1 MYRVLLADDE
11 PWIIE
16 GLKASIDWESEGF
29 VIDRTAENGPAAD
42 QLLQE
47 DPPDLA
53 LIDIRMPGLN
63 GLEVIRKN
71 KKRCPNTF
79 FVIISGYSE
88 FEYARAGIEMNVF
101 GYLLKPLDEEEL
113 LALVRRIRTQLD
125 ATLAT
130 RESAL
135 IYNDLEAD
143 TGYLSKR
150 YPAGCHLCLQVGGS
164 IDDIP
169 GAACRVRIRPGHY
182 LLISPVPFDLDEAAL
197 PSSVLGVGCM
207 EYRGGSLY
215 ECLPLLE
222 PLAYSFFV
230 CTDRRIFSA
239 ENAPSSVQ
247 EVAALQAAIT
257 ANDPERIASALQQLR
272 SALSQTSVGSLI
284 QLYSAFSGETN
295 YSDLERIVHR
305 CGSACNLLNELEAV
319 LFRDPASV
327 DGNASSYTPSEYVRE
342 HYCEDISFIDLC
354 TRFSLSASA
363 MRTQIH
369 RETGMT
375 FTQYLNHLRMVH
387 ASELLKSSDF
397 SINEIAAS
405 CGFIDSLYFRKV
417 FKRHFHVTP
426 SEFRTETVPET
437 QA

>member
-16 GLKASIDWESEGF
+16 GLKASIDWEAEGF
-29 VIDRTAENGPAAD
+29 IIDQTAENGPAAD
-42 QLLQE
+42 QLLQNN
-47 DPPDLA
+47 PPDLA

-71 KKRCPNTF
+71 KARCPDTF

-88 FEYARAGIEMNVF
+88 FEYARAGIEMNVV
-101 GYLLKPLDEEEL
+101 GYLLKPFEEEEL
-113 LALVRRIRTQLD
+113 LSLVRRVRTQLD
-125 ATLAT
+125 AASSA
-130 RESAL
+130 RESDL

-143 TGYLSKR
+143 TGYLADR
-150 YPAGCHLCLQVGGS
+150 YPDGCHLCLQVGGS
-164 IDDIP
+164 IGDIP

-182 LLISPVPFDLDEAAL
+182 LLISPVPLKLNEASL
-197 PSSVLGVGCM
+197 PSAVLGVGCM
-207 EYRGGSLY
+207 EYRGGALY
-215 ECLPLLE
+215 DCLPQLE

-230 CTDRRIFSA
+230 CADRRIFSA

-247 EVAALQAAIT
+247 EAAALQAAIA
-257 ANDPERIASALQQLR
+257 ANETDRIFSALDQLR

-305 CGSACNLLNELEAV
+305 CGSAQRLIDELEAV
-319 LFRDPASV
+319 LLHAPAAADES
-327 DGNASSYTPSEYVRE
+327 GASCTPSEYMQA

-354 TRFSLSASA
+354 TRFSMSASA
-363 MRTQIH
+363 MRTQLQ
-369 RETGMT
+369 RETSMT
-375 FTQYLNHLRMVH
+375 FTQYLNHLRMTR
-387 ASELLKSSDF
+387 AAELLKSSDL

-417 FKRHFHVTP
+417 FKRHFHITP
-426 SEFRTETVPET
+426 SEFRTE
-437 QA
+437 A